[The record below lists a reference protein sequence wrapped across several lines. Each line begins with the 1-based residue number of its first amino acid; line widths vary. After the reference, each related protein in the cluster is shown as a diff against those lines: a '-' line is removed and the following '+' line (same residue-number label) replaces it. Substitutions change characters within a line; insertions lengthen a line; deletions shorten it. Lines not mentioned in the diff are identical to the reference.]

1 MGLDRGIGERDAIWW
16 VGGEVRRDRFC
27 IEGRRG
33 LNGGRET
40 RRGVWDD
47 WEMESIKM
55 IAEEL
60 QKKCRYTGIDAD
72 RLNRDF
78 FIIIQEEVGLI

>member
-40 RRGVWDD
+40 RRGIWDD
-47 WEMESIKM
+47 WEKESVIN
-55 IAEEL
+55 
-60 QKKCRYTGIDAD
+60 CRRSADIQALTRID
-72 RLNRDF
+72 
-78 FIIIQEEVGLI
+78 